1 MSRLTAADC
10 TWLPG
15 CLAVRIDIRC
25 CRVRVANVHSFC
37 HFAGE
42 HYNRQVLLPHPAST
56 ESLWLDSHVYD
67 ILVVIEFNTDTG
79 EQIAPGA
86 GSAIFLHVASDDF
99 GPTAGCVALRQD
111 ALEEVLRRCSAE
123 TRILIRNAQQQ
134 QRRRRR
140 RQPEQQAAGAR
151 AAAPPASL

>member
-1 MSRLTAADC
+1 M
-10 TWLPG
+10 
-15 CLAVRIDIRC
+15 
-25 CRVRVANVHSFC
+25 RVANVHSFC

-42 HYNRQVLLPHPAST
+42 HYNRQVLLPHPSST

-67 ILVVIEFNTDTG
+67 ILVVIEFNTVNTG

-86 GSAIFLHVASDDF
+86 GSAIFLHVASEDF

-134 QRRRRR
+134 RQ
-140 RQPEQQAAGAR
+140 RQPEQAAGAR
-151 AAAPPASL
+151 AAAPPPASL